1 MTAAYASSDAWC
13 FASSACQVIIRFMSE
28 DTRQKP
34 ESSDLTN
41 TSSGLAVIDGGRA
54 EDGPDQLRAL
64 LGDMLTAED
73 SASFEQARDRF
84 DNYAEKVAPKGEL
97 KRIK

>member
-1 MTAAYASSDAWC
+1 
-13 FASSACQVIIRFMSE
+13 MSE
-28 DTRQKP
+28 DTPQAPK
-34 ESSDLTN
+34 SSDETK
-41 TSSGLAVIDGGRA
+41 TSPNLAVIDGGRA

-64 LGDMLTAED
+64 LSDMLAAED
-73 SASFEQARDRF
+73 SAAFEQARDRF